1 MQQLRNRGKNF
12 GIEPVLPTILLR
24 KSKQFSVLCGSSFN
38 SRRVLLQLPRQIGQL
53 LNVGLDLAP
62 VRPSKK
68 CVQFFLVGRLVPR
81 SPCFLCLLRKIFVL
95 EKGAALDSLCTNVF
109 VKVRAHTAFGG
120 VDLQTTENGQ
130 GLNFSAAALPFARV
144 GAVGV
149 GDHAAIHSGIADLA
163 DAGGKGILHRAE
175 PLPPVVCIRQRRRQ
189 GWDLQQGQIGIVGK
203 LLIYLVFIITL
214 DTAVQDR
221 IGNGLDLVAIV
232 VRSAQT
238 LRRQRVGRHKD
249 HIGQMAKIVFAQ
261 FIPGRIDGKLQF
273 FVAGEVFI

>member
-1 MQQLRNRGKNF
+1 M
-12 GIEPVLPTILLR
+12 
-24 KSKQFSVLCGSSFN
+24 
-38 SRRVLLQLPRQIGQL
+38 
-53 LNVGLDLAP
+53 GLDLAP

-81 SPCFLCLLRKIFVL
+81 SPCFLCLLRQIFVL

-130 GLNFSAAALPFARV
+130 GLNFSAAALPFAGV

-175 PLPPVVCIRQRRRQ
+175 PLPPVVGIRQWSGQ
-189 GWDLQQGQIGIVGK
+189 GRNLQQRQIGVVGK
-203 LLIYLVFIITL
+203 LLMYLVFVIAF
-214 DTAVQDR
+214 DTAIQDG
-221 IGNGLDLVAIV
+221 IGNGLNLVTV
-232 VRSAQT
+232 VVSTAQA

-273 FVAGEVFI
+273 FVAGNVRIAEQRAAVVMFIGGAGSVETVLRKECRKNRIAKGTLRRHLKCTGQYQLP